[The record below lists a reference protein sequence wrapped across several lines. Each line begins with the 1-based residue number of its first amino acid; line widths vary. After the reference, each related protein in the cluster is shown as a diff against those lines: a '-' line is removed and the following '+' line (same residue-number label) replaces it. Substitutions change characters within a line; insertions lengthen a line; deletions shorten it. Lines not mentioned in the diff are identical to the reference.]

1 MPGFGRHRLPDW
13 RLAPKVAY
21 LNHGTV
27 GATPRRVLARQ
38 DKLRKEMERHPSK
51 FLLREVVPMVG
62 ATQGAPGRV
71 RTAAAAVAAFVGA
84 SADDLVFVTNVT
96 AGINAVLR
104 SLRFA
109 PGDEVVML
117 DHAYGAIANAVE
129 AIAGPAGATLVRATL
144 PMPVT
149 DPAEVIAAVEAALT
163 PRTRLA
169 ILDHITAS
177 SALVLP
183 IAELTRRCQ
192 ARGVV
197 VIVDGA
203 HAPGA
208 IPLDVAA
215 IGAEYYAGNLHKWA
229 WAPRSCGLL
238 HARRDH
244 HAGLHGAIVSWGMG
258 AGLHAEFDWPGTYD
272 PTPMLA
278 AVEGLAMLRDEG
290 LADVQAYNRGLALQ
304 AQQRMVDDLGAVALG
319 PPSMI
324 GTMAAVALPARFGSD
339 PAACARLRDHLFH
352 AHRVEV
358 NIAAFSGRL
367 LLRVSGQIYN
377 DESDVARLMAG
388 LAAYAG

>member
-38 DKLRKEMERHPSK
+38 DKLRKKMERAPSA

-62 ATQGAPGRV
+62 ASAGEPGKLR
-71 RTAAAAVAAFVGA
+71 AAAAEVAAFVGA
-84 SADDLVFVTNVT
+84 PAGELALVTNVT
-96 AGINAVLR
+96 AGINAALR
-104 SLRFA
+104 SLRFS
-109 PGDEVVML
+109 PGDEILML
-117 DHAYGAIANAVE
+117 DHCYGAIANAAR
-129 AIAGPAGATLVRATL
+129 AIAGPLGATLIIATL
-144 PMPVT
+144 PVPVT

-192 ARGVV
+192 ARGVT

-215 IGAEYYAGNLHKWA
+215 IGADFYAANLHKWA
-229 WAPRSCGLL
+229 WAPRSCGFL
-238 HARRDH
+238 HARPER
-244 HAGLHGAIVSWGMG
+244 HAGLHGAIVSWGMD
-258 AGLHAEFDWPGTYD
+258 AGMLAEFEWPGTFD

-278 AVEGLAMLRDEG
+278 AVEGPGDAARRGRGRGADLRSRARAARPGPPGRRAGRDRARAG
-290 LADVQAYNRGLALQ
+290 DHGRHDGRGGA
-304 AQQRMVDDLGAVALG
+304 AGAVRPRRRGQRAAPRSPVPRPSRRGQPGG
-319 PPSMI
+319 P
-324 GTMAAVALPARFGSD
+324 R
-339 PAACARLRDHLFH
+339 
-352 AHRVEV
+352 
-358 NIAAFSGRL
+358 
-367 LLRVSGQIYN
+367 
-377 DESDVARLMAG
+377 
-388 LAAYAG
+388 